1 VSLGRIVFTRRA
13 MPAIRVV
20 NHMLDGGDIIIRSH
34 SGAAAVSAADSARGV
49 VVAYEADTV
58 SPAIISAGASW

>member
-1 VSLGRIVFTRRA
+1 